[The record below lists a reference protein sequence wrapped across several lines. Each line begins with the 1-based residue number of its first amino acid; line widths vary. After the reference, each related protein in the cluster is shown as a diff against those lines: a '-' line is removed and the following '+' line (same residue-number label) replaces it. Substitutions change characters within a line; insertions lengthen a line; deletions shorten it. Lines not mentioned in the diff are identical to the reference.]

1 VIGVRERRRSYSDA
15 THKCLHGARQTGKL
29 RDGTMT
35 TRMPQGCGALDSSQI
50 RRWKR
55 TLGDSE
61 ITQLASLLEVLVH
74 RGAGPAK
81 WLLMATG
88 ASSYKTNSRASLRG
102 REEAAVGEWS
112 EICVQGAKRD
122 HLAL

>member
-1 VIGVRERRRSYSDA
+1 MIGVTERRRSYSDA
-15 THKCLHGARQTGKL
+15 THKRLHGTRQSGKL

-35 TRMPQGCGALDSSQI
+35 TRMPQGCGAFDSSQI
-50 RRWKR
+50 QRWKR
-55 TLGDSE
+55 ALRDSE
-61 ITQLASLLEVLVH
+61 ITQLASLLDVLVH

-81 WLLMATG
+81 WLLMAAG
-88 ASSYKTNSRASLRG
+88 ASRYRTNSRASLQR

-122 HLAL
+122 RSAL